1 MFESN
6 QPSVVVLLP
15 CFNEEVT
22 IGKVVRDFKAALP
35 DATVYVY
42 DNNSTDRTAEI
53 AAAEGAIVRREPRQG
68 KGNVIRAMFEDI
80 DADVY
85 VMADGDDTYPADAAP
100 AMVSK
105 VLDGYD
111 MVIGD
116 RLSSTYFQENKRP
129 FHNFGNRLVRGSIN
143 GLFNA
148 HVTDIMTGYRAFSF
162 TFVKTYPVLSRG
174 FEVETEMTI
183 HSLNNN
189 LRLYEMPIQYRDRPA
204 GSVSKLD
211 TVGDGIKVM
220 STIFRMIREYKPL
233 PFFGT
238 IGLLIGAIGI
248 LLCGGV
254 TYEFTKT
261 GLVARFP
268 TLIGAIMLVIVG
280 LLLFATGI
288 ILDVIAKNDRKTFIT
303 DTNQFAYLRRHFT
316 KRQRSE

>member
-1 MFESN
+1 MEE
-6 QPSVVVLLP
+6 QRATPRIAVLLP
-15 CFNEEVT
+15 CYNEEVT
-22 IGKVVRDFKAALP
+22 IGKVVRDFKTALP
-35 DATVYVY
+35 DASVYVY

-53 AAAEGAIVRREPRQG
+53 AADAGAIVKQEPRQG

-85 VMADGDDTYPADAAP
+85 IMADGDDTYPADAAP
-100 AMVSK
+100 SMVAK
-105 VLDGYD
+105 VLEGYD

-143 GLFNA
+143 VLFGS

-162 TFVKTYPVLSRG
+162 AFVKTYPVLSRG

-189 LRLYEMPIQYRDRPA
+189 LRLYEMPIQYRDRPE

-211 TVGDGIKVM
+211 TVGDGIKVL

-233 PFFGT
+233 PFFGGLGIIIAV
-238 IGLLIGAIGI
+238 IGLALT
-248 LLCGGV
+248 LSV
-254 TYEFTKT
+254 TFEFWNT
-261 GLVARFP
+261 GMVARFP
-268 TLIGAIMLVIVG
+268 TLIGAVMLVIAG
-280 LLLFATGI
+280 LLLVVSGI
-288 ILDVIAKNDRKTFIT
+288 ILDVIAKNNRKTFIIESNKIT
-303 DTNQFAYLRRHFT
+303 LLWRNLT
-316 KRQRSE
+316 K

>member
-1 MFESN
+1 MPEKN
-6 QPSVVVLLP
+6 GCPAVAVLLP
-15 CFNEEVT
+15 CYNEEVT
-22 IGKVVRDFKAALP
+22 IGKVVRDFRAALP

-42 DNNSTDRTAEI
+42 DNNSTDRTARI
-53 AAAEGAIVRREPRQG
+53 AAEAGAVVRREPRQG

-100 AMVSK
+100 AMVAK
-105 VLDGYD
+105 VLEGYD
-111 MVIGD
+111 MVVGD

-143 GLFNA
+143 GLLGA
-148 HVTDIMTGYRAFSF
+148 HVSDIMTGYRAFGF

-189 LRLYEMPIQYRDRPA
+189 LRLFEMPVRYRDRPE

-220 STIFRMIREYKPL
+220 GTIFRMIREYRPL
-233 PFFGT
+233 PFFC
-238 IGLLIGAIGI
+238 GLGALVGVVGVI
-248 LLCGGV
+248 LCAMV
-254 TYEFTKT
+254 TMEFMHT
-261 GLVARFP
+261 GMVARFP
-268 TLIGAIMLVIVG
+268 TLIGAVMLVIAG
-280 LLLFATGI
+280 LLLAATGI
-288 ILDVIAKNDRKTFIT
+288 VLDVIAENDRKDFIT
-303 DTNQFAYLRRHFT
+303 DVNRFAYLRRHG
-316 KRQRSE
+316 R